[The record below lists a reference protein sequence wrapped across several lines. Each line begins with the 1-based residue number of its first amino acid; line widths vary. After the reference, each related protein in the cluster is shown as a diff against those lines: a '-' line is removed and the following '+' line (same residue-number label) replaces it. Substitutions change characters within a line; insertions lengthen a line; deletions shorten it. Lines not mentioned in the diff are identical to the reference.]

1 MPVQYIIDVMPQ
13 SLSKVVLHII
23 FSTKDR
29 EPWLDSDV
37 RTRVHADLATI
48 CRDLGAELVHV
59 GGVADH
65 SSLCSMS
72 ALVGTAHRANKKD
85 LLQMDQ
91 DS

>member
-37 RTRVHADLATI
+37 RTRVHAYLATI
-48 CRDLGAELVHV
+48 CRDLGAQLVHV

-65 SSLCSMS
+65 IHIVSTLSRTLS
-72 ALVGTAHRANKKD
+72 
-85 LLQMDQ
+85 
-91 DS
+91 

>member
-1 MPVQYIIDVMPQ
+1 VPVQYIIDVMPQ

-37 RTRVHADLATI
+37 RTRVHAYLATI

-65 SSLCSMS
+65 IHIASTLSRTLS
-72 ALVGTAHRANKKD
+72 
-85 LLQMDQ
+85 
-91 DS
+91 